1 MEENK
6 SLQNR
11 GADYTASALKSVLGA
26 VPIVGSVLTEI
37 VGNIIPNQ
45 RVDRL
50 ADFATKLAEKVQEHE
65 KEMIQKRLLEPEG
78 TDILEE
84 ALWQSARALS
94 EERRKQIASMVKNGL
109 TKQEIDLVETKKLL
123 LLLSQLNDVEV
134 FILYSQ
140 ADRLHQDKDFMEK
153 FGEAIKPVRAWIR
166 APQKQLDKHAISES
180 LRKHLV
186 QLGLLQ
192 PYFPFVGH
200 NQIPEFDQFTGGF
213 KNSGYQITLLGRLL
227 LRSIDFYPEG
237 SDPNLP
243 EISIQVGPPVRP
255 VPPSS

>member
-6 SLQNR
+6 SVQNR
-11 GADYTASALKSVLGA
+11 GADYTASALKSILGA
-26 VPIVGSVLTEI
+26 VPIVGSALAEI

-50 ADFATKLAEKVQEHE
+50 ADFAAKLAEKVQEHE

-94 EERRKQIASMVKNGL
+94 EDRRKQIASMVKNGL
-109 TKQEIDLVETKKLL
+109 TKEEVDLVETKKLL
-123 LLLSQLNDVEV
+123 LLLNQLNDLEV
-134 FILYSQ
+134 LILYSQ
-140 ADRLHQDKDFMEK
+140 ADRLHRDKAFMEK
-153 FGEAIKPVRAWIR
+153 FGEAIKPIPAWIR
-166 APQKQLDKHAISES
+166 APQEQLDKHAISES

-192 PYFPFVGH
+192 PSFPFVGH
-200 NQIPEFDQFTGGF
+200 KQMPEFDPFTGGF

-227 LRSIDFYPEG
+227 LRSIDFYPEASG
-237 SDPNLP
+237 PKLP
-243 EISIQVGPPVRP
+243 EISITVGPPPRP
-255 VPPSS
+255 MRPSP